1 MFFLS
6 TIFEEQD
13 SFSPFWIT
21 AKSLHTPCS
30 NVSVVKHPPAS
41 KHASAGMFSTNV
53 PGAASTSW
61 WKQKKLLMLSNMDN
75 NRRKVTKLQRVQRS
89 LSPTE
94 CVGRRH
100 KALML
105 GRVSPKADEM
115 SDSPGQAGV
124 GTLRLNTPKKKA
136 EATPDAVASQSKDG
150 LRKRTRKYFETVTP
164 QEDSLQSGV
173 FSPPSNVFIKKKDKT
188 AEEGLKTIYKKAI
201 SAAMAER
208 GLMSTFPKISSHL
221 SLPSSTS
228 PHAKTEEHS
237 QARAVGQ
244 KDDAIPQVG
253 KRGVKDCLYY
263 QDSLSYHRA
272 APRDDDSDG
281 WNSPSPPKNFSFN
294 APSPVS
300 SPGGE
305 CWDDF
310 SWNDFDS
317 YKQQEY
323 RSPCS
328 DQVGRKILI
337 PKTVHFSDPFA
348 LPLHTDSSQSTSS
361 ATRRQSYSGSSVH
374 SPRYTFQH
382 DVVSKPRLSLGEAPP
397 PWSSYPHSSGGFI
410 DTHCHLD
417 MLYAKLR
424 FRGSFGR
431 FRQDYSS
438 SFPTEFQ
445 GCITNF
451 CNPQLMYKEALWE
464 GLLSEDMVW
473 GAFGC
478 HPHFAH
484 QYSRVHEHSILDA
497 MRHPKAVAFGEM
509 GLDYSHKN
517 STRVAEQKEVFER
530 QLRLAVT
537 MNKPLLVH
545 CRNADEDLMDIL
557 KNCVPRDYKI
567 HRHCFT
573 DSYEVIEPFLEAFPN
588 LYVGFTALITYSS
601 ASAAR
606 DAARKVPLD
615 RILLE
620 TDAPYF
626 LPRLVKKK
634 LCQFSHPGL
643 GIHTLQ
649 ELSLLKGVD
658 MPTVLKTIRNNTTQ
672 LYGI

>member
-1 MFFLS
+1 MVAG
-6 TIFEEQD
+6 TITEER
-13 SFSPFWIT
+13 
-21 AKSLHTPCS
+21 
-30 NVSVVKHPPAS
+30 AS
-41 KHASAGMFSTNV
+41 S
-53 PGAASTSW
+53 
-61 WKQKKLLMLSNMDN
+61 
-75 NRRKVTKLQRVQRS
+75 
-89 LSPTE
+89 
-94 CVGRRH
+94 
-100 KALML
+100 
-105 GRVSPKADEM
+105 KADET
-115 SDSPGQAGV
+115 SDSPGHAGFV
-124 GTLRLNTPKKKA
+124 TLSLNTPKKKA
-136 EATPDAVASQSKDG
+136 EPTPDAIASQSKAG
-150 LRKRTRKYFETVTP
+150 LRKRTRKYFETFTP
-164 QEDSLQSGV
+164 QNTHQQDSPQSRV

-188 AEEGLKTIYKKAI
+188 AEEGLKAVYKTAI
-201 SAAMAER
+201 SAAMAGR
-208 GLMSTFPKISSHL
+208 GLMSTLPKISSHL

-244 KDDAIPQVG
+244 NDDAIPQVG

-263 QDSLSYHRA
+263 QGDVFASESEPQNQDVESLIPHLEYIPDSLSYHRA

-281 WNSPSPPKNFSFN
+281 WNCLSPPKNFSFN

-300 SPGGE
+300 STGE

-317 YKQQEY
+317 YKQQKA
-323 RSPCS
+323 
-328 DQVGRKILI
+328 GRKILI

-361 ATRRQSYSGSSVH
+361 ATRRQSYAGSSVH

-382 DVVSKPRLSLGEAPP
+382 DVVSKPRLSMGEAPP

-417 MLYAKLR
+417 MLYAKLS

-431 FRQDYSS
+431 FRRDYRS

-445 GCITNF
+445 GCITDF
-451 CNPQLMYKEALWE
+451 CNPQLMSKEALWE

-484 QYSRVHEHSILDA
+484 QYSRVHEHSILNA

-509 GLDYSHKN
+509 GLDYSRKN

-573 DSYEVIEPFLEAFPN
+573 DSYQVIEPFLETFPN
-588 LYVGFTALITYSS
+588 LYVGFTAVITYSS
-601 ASAAR
+601 ANAAR
-606 DAARKVPLD
+606 DAVRKVPLD

-626 LPRLVKKK
+626 LPRRVKKN